1 MKHALMPFRKRS
13 MRSSHEWD
21 YDPFTRL
28 SREIDNLM
36 NTYHGRLS
44 EVGDFMEH
52 DFGVELSETDQ
63 HVIVHAELP
72 GMSRKDI
79 RVSLDED
86 ILTIRAVRK
95 EEREH
100 RKRNYHISEVNY
112 GGVSR
117 SIRLPVSVDSDR
129 AEAKFKR
136 GLLTLKLPKTG
147 QSGLKQKRI
156 PVTID

>member
-13 MRSSHEWD
+13 IQSSHEWD
-21 YDPFTRL
+21 YDPFARL

-44 EVGDFMEH
+44 EVGDFMER
-52 DFGVELSETDQ
+52 DFGVELSETDR

-79 RVSLDED
+79 YVSLDED
-86 ILTIRAVRK
+86 VLMIRAVR
-95 EEREH
+95 REQREQ
-100 RKRNYHISEVNY
+100 RKRDYHISEVNY

-129 AEAKFKR
+129 ATARFKR
-136 GLLTLKLPKTG
+136 GLLTLKLPKND
-147 QSGLKQKRI
+147 QSELTQKRI
-156 PVTID
+156 PVTVD